1 MRFYSTLLE
10 RVKNIVPIFFKSRL
24 NWNWE
29 LAVGYHGLCSIK
41 VEIFFKGRL
50 DSIPTPS
57 PSLKIQIMGGKV
69 CLTSKGKTL
78 LDVVN
83 KILKTTKLLSSPIN
97 VLPYCLKQTFPPII
111 WIFNEG
117 EGDGIESNLPF
128 KIFPTLLF
136 VIIGK
141 QETLESDNSF
151 SGPYY
156 SVPCFWVGRLLGS

>member
-1 MRFYSTLLE
+1 M
-10 RVKNIVPIFFKSRL
+10 
-24 NWNWE
+24 
-29 LAVGYHGLCSIK
+29 
-41 VEIFFKGRL
+41 
-50 DSIPTPS
+50 PS
-57 PSLKIQIMGGKV
+57 
-69 CLTSKGKTL
+69 
-78 LDVVN
+78 
-83 KILKTTKLLSSPIN
+83 N
-97 VLPYCLKQTFPPII
+97 VLPLNLKQTFPPII

-141 QETLESDNSF
+141 QETLESDDSF